1 MHVICLRSQSSII
14 DIAARL
20 WVGQPGAQIPI
31 ETRDFSHVQNIQTS
45 SEAYP
50 ASYLVGTGSLPRVN
64 WMKNEVVNHSSPSV
78 ADIKNW
84 GYTSS
89 PPHLAYVS

>member
-20 WVGQPGAQIPI
+20 WVGQPWAQIPI
-31 ETRDFSHVQNIQTS
+31 EARDFCHVQNIQTS

-50 ASYLVGTGSLPRVN
+50 ASYLVGNGFLPGVK
-64 WMKNEVVNHSSPSV
+64 WMKNEVVNYSSPSI

-89 PPHLAYVS
+89 PPPLAYIS

>member
-20 WVGQPGAQIPI
+20 WAGWPGARILI
-31 ETRDFSHVQNIQTS
+31 EARDFSLVQNIQTS

-50 ASYLVGTGSLPRVN
+50 ASYLMVTEFLSGVKWL
-64 WMKNEVVNHSSPSV
+64 KHEVVNHSSPSG

-84 GYTSS
+84 CYTNS
-89 PPHLAYVS
+89 PPPLAYIS